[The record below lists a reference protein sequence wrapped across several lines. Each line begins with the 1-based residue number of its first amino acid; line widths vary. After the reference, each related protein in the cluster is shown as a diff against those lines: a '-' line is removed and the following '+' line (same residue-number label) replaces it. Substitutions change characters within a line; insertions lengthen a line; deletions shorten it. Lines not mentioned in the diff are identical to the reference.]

1 MVLWELLT
9 CEIPYRDVDNS
20 AIIYGVGSSSL
31 HLPIPST
38 CPDGFRLIVQMCW
51 NSKPRNRP
59 SFKYILMHLDIAAV
73 EIRSTPPET
82 YFKTQVKGKCSLCL
96 RKFLKGIKRKYVMF
110 NLGLF
115 ACVLYSAFYYKYHG
129 KSIVRLMMMLYVCT
143 LDYIQGC
150 CTTLSL
156 LR

>member
-1 MVLWELLT
+1 MNILICTNLLIGFTLSFLLTFLKFDNVLHRKIDIHELNLILKSSRSFGVVLWELLT

-51 NSKPRNRP
+51 NTKPRNRP

-82 YFKTQVKGKCSLCL
+82 YFKTQVMAIIL
-96 RKFLKGIKRKYVMF
+96 
-110 NLGLF
+110 
-115 ACVLYSAFYYKYHG
+115 
-129 KSIVRLMMMLYVCT
+129 
-143 LDYIQGC
+143 
-150 CTTLSL
+150 
-156 LR
+156 

>member
-1 MVLWELLT
+1 MRKKLATQKQHISLLSINSTTLCILGRSFGVVLWELLT

-82 YFKTQVKGKCSLCL
+82 YFKTQVKE
-96 RKFLKGIKRKYVMF
+96 R
-110 NLGLF
+110 LF
-115 ACVLYSAFYYKYHG
+115 VARQEHHKQDAAI
-129 KSIVRLMMMLYVCT
+129 IV
-143 LDYIQGC
+143 
-150 CTTLSL
+150 
-156 LR
+156 

>member
-1 MVLWELLT
+1 MQHHSQNTTCKFYPELIHCTIGRSFGVVLWELLT

-31 HLPIPST
+31 QLPIPST

-73 EIRSTPPET
+73 EIRSTPPDT
-82 YFKTQVKGKCSLCL
+82 YYKTQVRRSRVVSGTYLIFSL
-96 RKFLKGIKRKYVMF
+96 Y
-110 NLGLF
+110 
-115 ACVLYSAFYYKYHG
+115 
-129 KSIVRLMMMLYVCT
+129 
-143 LDYIQGC
+143 
-150 CTTLSL
+150 
-156 LR
+156 

>member
-82 YFKTQVKGKCSLCL
+82 YFKTQVRTSRMSSRLPIIVTYL
-96 RKFLKGIKRKYVMF
+96 ENLLQPSPVLLTADTTF
-110 NLGLF
+110 NSTNLF
-115 ACVLYSAFYYKYHG
+115 CALEHKQNESRH
-129 KSIVRLMMMLYVCT
+129 
-143 LDYIQGC
+143 
-150 CTTLSL
+150 L
-156 LR
+156 LVVNSYQAS